1 MVHAINIKNVLHA
14 LDVFFSGKSAFPGKD
29 GQPRTDAWAIDLNIK
44 LGYYFSTVKLQFFH
58 KLMKMGKE
66 IDQLISYKNFENMV
80 IHSLEQDN
88 FRVCISKKL
97 VVGIM
102 KIIKNNENSISLQFP
117 ASNDPVIKLLSNI
130 DLDSLSSIEALPD
143 NNDQFILKLKTRL
156 FNCIGEAGGNEEE
169 VLAQYVRCYDCQAI
183 LTEDIAVQNFDQNLV
198 IT

>member
-1 MVHAINIKNVLHA
+1 
-14 LDVFFSGKSAFPGKD
+14 
-29 GQPRTDAWAIDLNIK
+29 
-44 LGYYFSTVKLQFFH
+44 
-58 KLMKMGKE
+58 MKMGKE

-143 NNDQFILKLKTRL
+143 NND
-156 FNCIGEAGGNEEE
+156 
-169 VLAQYVRCYDCQAI
+169 
-183 LTEDIAVQNFDQNLV
+183 
-198 IT
+198 